1 MSRLTVEAYNAQ
13 DVGDW
18 AAGQPYQSETI
29 HPTRQVQN
37 YAFTT
42 LYTAAAEGRL
52 HIHPDLKHLLSEMS
66 TFEVHQDTVGVGQ
79 AGLPAFTHAK
89 GCSEDAVYSLEWAV
103 HSLREIELRD
113 RKSTRRTPVT

>member
-66 TFEVHQDTVGVGQ
+66 TLEVHQDTVGVGQ
-79 AGLPAFTHAK
+79 AGR
-89 GCSEDAVYSLEWAV
+89 SEESRVGTEGV
-103 HSLREIELRD
+103 
-113 RKSTRRTPVT
+113 STCRYRWSRSSKK